1 MIGEVVSVSVHGA
14 RIQSD
19 GNPPMF
25 VHRSAFGDHA
35 PGVGDLVEYRPF
47 RTQDGTT
54 IATCAR
60 PVTAE
65 QVEVARC
72 LG

>member
-1 MIGEVVSVSVHGA
+1 MIGEVISVGMHGA
-14 RIQSD
+14 RIGSTD
-19 GNPPMF
+19 GPLF
-25 VHRSAFGDHA
+25 VHRQAFGERQ

-54 IATCAR
+54 IATNATL
-60 PVTAE
+60 VTAE
-65 QVEVARC
+65 RAGVLRC